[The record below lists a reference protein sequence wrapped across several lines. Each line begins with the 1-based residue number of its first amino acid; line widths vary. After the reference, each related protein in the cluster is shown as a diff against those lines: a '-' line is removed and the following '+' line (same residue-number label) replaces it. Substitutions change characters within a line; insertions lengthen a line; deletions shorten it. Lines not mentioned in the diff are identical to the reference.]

1 MENNEI
7 LNVAGL
13 AGRILLESG
22 AEAYRVEETMVKIC
36 ESFGV
41 DEAQS
46 FVTTTG
52 VMMSITH
59 EKKNYAKISRIQKR
73 GVDLHKIDE
82 INDLS
87 RNIKA
92 KGYTIAEVFEQLL
105 QIDQQP
111 RYSYGVTLFF
121 SALSAFGFGL
131 FFHGSLADALCA
143 FVIGLCI
150 KFVTIN
156 MERNEINEFFTN
168 AISAGVAAFLAL
180 GCIHFSLADS
190 LDIVIISS
198 IMLLVPG
205 LAITNAIR
213 DTVAGDY
220 LAGVARGAE
229 AFLTAIAIAVGI
241 VAVLSVWMR
250 VMGGM

>member
-36 ESFGV
+36 EGFGV
-41 DEAQS
+41 EEAQS

-59 EKKNYAKISRIQKR
+59 HKVNYAKISRIQKR
-73 GVDLHKIDE
+73 GVDLHKIDA
-82 INDLS
+82 INHLS
-87 RNIKA
+87 RNIKSE
-92 KGYTIAEVFEQLL
+92 GYSIQEVSEKL
-105 QIDQQP
+105 QRIDQQP
-111 RYSYGVTLFF
+111 RYSYQVTLFF
-121 SALSAFGFGL
+121 SALSAFGFAL
-131 FFHGSLADALCA
+131 FFKGTLADALCA

-150 KFVTIN
+150 KFVAIG
-156 MERNEINEFFTN
+156 MEQNEINDFFNN
-168 AISAGVAAFLAL
+168 AISAGVAALLAL
-180 GCIHFSLADS
+180 SFLHMGWADS

-220 LAGVARGAE
+220 LAGVSRAAE
-229 AFLTAIAIAVGI
+229 AFLTAVAIAVGI
-241 VAVLSVWMR
+241 ASVLSLWMR
-250 VMGGM
+250 LMGGM

>member
-1 MENNEI
+1 MESNEI

-13 AGRILLESG
+13 AGKILLESG

-36 ESFGV
+36 ESFDV

-52 VMMSITH
+52 MMMSITNH
-59 EKKNYAKISRIQKR
+59 KQNYAKISRIQKR
-73 GVDLHKIDE
+73 GVDLHKIHE

-92 KGYTIAEVFEQLL
+92 KGYTIEEVQKKLM
-105 QIDQQP
+105 QIDQEA
-111 RYSYGVTLFF
+111 RYAYGITLFF

-131 FFHGSLADALCA
+131 FFKGTLTDAMCA

-150 KFVTIN
+150 KFVAIS
-156 MERNEINEFFTN
+156 MERNEINDFFN
-168 AISAGVAAFLAL
+168 HAISAGVAAFLAL
-180 GCIHFSLADS
+180 CCVHFALADS

-220 LAGVARGAE
+220 LAGVSRAAE

-241 VAVLSVWMR
+241 VSVLSMWMR
-250 VMGGM
+250 MMGGI

>member
-1 MENNEI
+1 MESNKI
-7 LNVAGL
+7 LNVAGY

-22 AEAYRVEETMVKIC
+22 AEAYRVEETMVKMC

-41 DEAQS
+41 EDAQS

-59 EKKNYAKISRIQKR
+59 GSQNYAKISRITKR
-73 GVDLHKIDE
+73 GTDLHKIDL

-87 RNIKA
+87 RNIRSRSLSIDDVHVELHK
-92 KGYTIAEVFEQLL
+92 
-105 QIDQQP
+105 IDQEP
-111 RYSYGVTLFF
+111 RYSYHITLIC
-121 SALSAFGFGL
+121 SALSAFGFAG
-131 FFHGSLADALCA
+131 FFKGTLMDAMCA
-143 FVIGLCI
+143 LIIGMLV
-150 KFVTIN
+150 KFVSLGMSKN
-156 MERNEINEFFTN
+156 QVNVFFDN
-168 AISAGVAAFLAL
+168 AISAGVAALLAL
-180 GCIHFSLADS
+180 TAQYFGLLTS

-220 LAGVARGAE
+220 LAGVSRAAE
-229 AFLTAIAIAVGI
+229 AFLIAIAIAVGI
-241 VAVLSVWMR
+241 AMVFQMWNMI
-250 VMGGM
+250 GGL